1 MQEVSNQ
8 PIKFLDNTYQ
18 LVQQIIKRYPEG
30 RQKSALL
37 PILHLA
43 QAEWRWLSPEV
54 MDYVAS
60 LLDIKPIEVYEVAS
74 FYTMF
79 HLQPVGKHVMEVCR
93 TGPCCL
99 LGADNII
106 EHIEN
111 KFNIKVG
118 GTSADGMFT
127 LKLVECLASCGTAPV
142 LQIREK
148 YYENLTEE
156 KIDAMVDELSKQ

>member
-8 PIKFLDNTYQ
+8 PIRFPEDTYQ

-30 RQKSALL
+30 RHKSALL